1 MRTRLFYKETCK
13 LRDLNTAIH
22 LLEERLKDQR
32 FTGFEKVIQKNLDY
46 TIQERE
52 DLLCN
57 MKKMG
62 WTGY

>member
-1 MRTRLFYKETCK
+1 MRKRLFYKETCK

-22 LLEERLKDQR
+22 LLEERLTDQR
-32 FTGFEKVIQKNLDY
+32 FKGFEKVIQKNLDY
-46 TIQERE
+46 SIQERS

-62 WTGY
+62 WDGC